1 MRPFRTSAIAL
12 SLVAWAVFVGPAGAA
27 PSSDGEDGAVITF
40 SRAPAPSGTE
50 RVWHVMGERALDYL
64 EDEEPA
70 DSEDEEGSY
79 AEDEDDFLDDY
90 VMPSSLPESEYEL
103 MGILQ
108 GAGLVSGG
116 TYASALEEL
125 ELPFLFAGREQWV
138 LNVSGVG
145 VEDDPRL
152 WDVSMQ
158 SIVHEPHAQ
167 RLLFGRTLASNEA
180 RGPQA
185 AFDDLGYWQSLVPE
199 WAPEVRDTLAAQ
211 GIPFSVEL
219 LASPEINLTDPSQPL
234 FPKGEHPQ
242 SLLGLGVLQV
252 GENEYLRSL
261 SAQELMTEVWP
272 AYWRYNHRPAGSA
285 PPADLL
291 AGLTFGAAVLLPN
304 GTYVRSPLWDT
315 DSYTRWR
322 LYGYPGYHVDE
333 DVTSLANY
341 DPTGYGTVYAFG
353 GPLEKYAPWNLDE
366 ATLTRLETMLSGN

>member
-12 SLVAWAVFVGPAGAA
+12 SLVAWAVFAGPAGAA
-27 PSSDGEDGAVITF
+27 PSSDGEDGSVITF
-40 SRAPAPSGTE
+40 LRAAAQSDTE
-50 RVWHVMGERALDYL
+50 RVWYVERALDDL
-64 EDEEPA
+64 DDEEPT
-70 DSEDEEGSY
+70 DSETEEGPFP
-79 AEDEDDFLDDY
+79 EDEDDYLDGY

-116 TYASALEEL
+116 TFAAALEEL

-219 LASPEINLTDPSQPL
+219 LASPEMNLADPSQPL

-272 AYWRYNHRPAGSA
+272 AYWRYNHRAAGSA
-285 PPADLL
+285 VDDDLR
-291 AGLTFGAAVLLPN
+291 AGLTFGSPVLLPN
-304 GTYVRSPLWDT
+304 GTYLRSPLMST

-322 LYGYPGYHVDE
+322 AYGYPGYHVDE
-333 DVTSLANY
+333 DATSLADY

-353 GPLEKYAPWNLDE
+353 GALEKFAPWNLDE
-366 ATLTRLETMLSGN
+366 DTITRLDTLLSGN

>member
-12 SLVAWAVFVGPAGAA
+12 SLVAWAVFAGPAGAA
-27 PSSDGEDGAVITF
+27 PSSDGQDGSVITF
-40 SRAPAPSGTE
+40 LRAAAQSDTE
-50 RVWHVMGERALDYL
+50 RVWYVERALADL
-64 EDEEPA
+64 DDEAPA
-70 DSEDEEGSY
+70 DSEAEEGPFP
-79 AEDEDDFLDDY
+79 EDEDDYLDGY

-167 RLLFGRTLASNEA
+167 RLLVGRTLASNED

-185 AFDDLGYWQSLVPE
+185 AFDDLGYWQSLVPA

-219 LASPEINLTDPSQPL
+219 LASPEMNLTDPSQPL
-234 FPKGEHPQ
+234 FAKGEHPQ

-272 AYWRYNHRPAGSA
+272 YNHRAAGSA
-285 PPADLL
+285 VDDDLR
-291 AGLTFGAAVLLPN
+291 AGLTFGSPVLLPN
-304 GTYVRSPLWDT
+304 GTYLRSPLMST

-333 DVTSLANY
+333 DATSLADY
-341 DPTGYGTVYAFG
+341 DLTGYGTVYAFG
-353 GPLEKYAPWNLDE
+353 GALEKFAPWNLDE
-366 ATLTRLETMLSGN
+366 DTITRLDTLLSGN